1 MFRYFWKNTWLVWIK
16 VWILSGSYAYYKS
29 ATNILTLSLVYFNYV
44 VSLLP
49 IADFGVKDEGIGALE
64 LPKPNLERILFP

>member
-1 MFRYFWKNTWLVWIK
+1 
-16 VWILSGSYAYYKS
+16 
-29 ATNILTLSLVYFNYV
+29 V